1 MSKSK
6 SFFSSPTVLSPELAG
21 AFVEVA
27 FPQEE
32 SPPANR
38 TNARNPEIT
47 VFFIPRF
54 FFIVFSLSKSKS
66 KRRSSFRKT
75 EPDTDDLIRYE
86 RASLYHALTEKSRKF
101 IIFQK
106 KSEIIR
112 RNPRF
117 ALDRRTIF
125 VYNRYEMVKE
135 ALVRSKN
142 RHFRRIG
149 YRIFPEFLCPKNPE
163 QI

>member
-1 MSKSK
+1 MNEEGESK
-6 SFFSSPTVLSPELAG
+6 AG
-21 AFVEVA
+21 RGLTA
-27 FPQEE
+27 FPKREAGRE
-32 SPPANR
+32 RMEAAGR
-38 TNARNPEIT
+38 R
-47 VFFIPRF
+47 VFCIC

>member
-1 MSKSK
+1 MEISESEAQRTGKYHRLTGARPAGFLHSGFRYAPPLIHSPRRALC
-6 SFFSSPTVLSPELAG
+6 SFFAQLFFSKLCLTSL
-21 AFVEVA
+21 
-27 FPQEE
+27 
-32 SPPANR
+32 
-38 TNARNPEIT
+38 TN
-47 VFFIPRF
+47 VQ
-54 FFIVFSLSKSKS
+54 
-66 KRRSSFRKT
+66 
-75 EPDTDDLIRYE
+75 
-86 RASLYHALTEKSRKF
+86 F

-149 YRIFPEFLCPKNPE
+149 YRIFPEFLCPEEPGTDLEKYLLYICIRSLIYKLNYDFFRCLRLV
-163 QI
+163 